1 MDMNLGAGAGTA
13 DQAAETGLVVD
24 RVVKHYGRVEVLHDV
39 SLGIEPGRFVTLLG
53 PSGSGKST
61 LLMCIAGFE
70 EVGAGDIRLDG
81 RSLRGL
87 PPEKRD
93 FGMVFQGYALFP
105 HLTVAEN
112 IAFPLR
118 IRGVGRAERE
128 SRVRAALSMVRMD
141 GLADR
146 LPRQI
151 SGGQQQRVA
160 LARAI
165 VFEPRVLLLDE
176 PLSALDRGLRAEMQE
191 ELKRLHG
198 ELALSFIYVT
208 HDQEEALFLSDKV
221 AILNF
226 GRIQQ
231 VGDPATL
238 YSRPVNRFVAG
249 FLGRSNLIELSG
261 RVISGVF
268 IADPAG
274 SPFAVPP
281 RLEAP
286 GRDDG
291 PCRLTACHRPERA
304 QLAAPGEGEGLAL
317 DGEIAQVAYHG
328 TTLEV
333 ALRLADGSAFHVSLL
348 NRGVL
353 PQRGER
359 ARVLLDPG
367 SLVPLADG

>member
-1 MDMNLGAGAGTA
+1 MHVSPVH
-13 DQAAETGLVVD
+13 AATRESGLVID
-24 RVVKHYGRVEVLHDV
+24 RVVKNYGHVEVLHDV

-70 EVGAGDIRLDG
+70 AVGGGDIRLDG
-81 RSLRGL
+81 SSLLGL
-87 PPEKRD
+87 PPERRD

-112 IAFPLR
+112 VAFPLR
-118 IRGVGRAERE
+118 IRRMGRAERE
-128 SRVRAALSMVRMD
+128 ARVKAALSMVRLD
-141 GLADR
+141 TLADR

-165 VFEPRVLLLDE
+165 VFQPRMLLLDE

-198 ELALSFIYVT
+198 ELSLSFIYVT

-221 AILNF
+221 AILDR

-231 VGDPATL
+231 VGEPAEL
-238 YSRPVNRFVAG
+238 YAFPVNRFVAG

-261 RVISGVF
+261 RVAGGVF
-268 IADPAG
+268 HAAAGG
-274 SPFAVPP
+274 SPFDVPVVIP
-281 RLEAP
+281 AP
-286 GRDDG
+286 GMPDG
-291 PCRLTACHRPERA
+291 PRRLTACHRPERTRFA
-304 QLAAPGEGEGLAL
+304 DAAEQGLAL
-317 DGEIAQVAYHG
+317 DGEIVQVAYHG

-333 ALRLADGSAFHVSLL
+333 ALRLAHGQPFRVSLL
-348 NRGVL
+348 NRGVV
-353 PQRGER
+353 PRRGER
-359 ARVLLDPG
+359 VRVLLDPD
-367 SLVPLADG
+367 SLVALQD